1 MKKKDIICK
10 NCENNEEFYVKEQY
24 KGVCY
29 TYIRTDNEG
38 QTIQECTIMQCIN
51 QKANLYIVLI
61 VIVEFAKLKTQKIC
75 TYRWSNDIRI
85 KRHVIL

>member
-38 QTIQECTIMQCIN
+38 QTI
-51 QKANLYIVLI
+51 
-61 VIVEFAKLKTQKIC
+61 
-75 TYRWSNDIRI
+75 
-85 KRHVIL
+85 